1 MEWNNLNEKI
11 ILIAEDDM
19 FNRQLIVSF
28 LAKYKNIK
36 IIKAENGIETLDN
49 LSKFHV
55 DLCLLDLY
63 MPKMN
68 GFDTLRHIRKNN
80 NHMPIIAIS
89 SDELEKQKSLDLG
102 ANEFIAKPFKLKN
115 LESII
120 YNILKNVH

>member
-1 MEWNNLNEKI
+1 MEWNILNEKT

-49 LSKFHV
+49 LSKFHI

-63 MPKMN
+63 MPQMN
-68 GFDTLRHIRKNN
+68 GFDTLKHIRKHN
-80 NHMPIIAIS
+80 NHMPIIVIS

-102 ANEFIAKPFKLKN
+102 ANEFIPKPFKLKEFE
-115 LESII
+115 LSV
-120 YNILKNVH
+120 YNMLKNVH